1 MSNVNQTVVDFG
13 VSGYVNTA
21 VELKTSDNGTKYV
34 SVLLGR
40 GKDARKNE
48 LPSDSV
54 VLYGKD
60 AELFAMQ
67 VAKGDLIRFTKVSL
81 TRQVAEGKTYAQTS
95 KLVGK
100 DFVKISGENSATEK
114 RTIVDFGVSGYVNT
128 EVELK
133 ESANGT
139 KYVSVL
145 LGRGKD
151 ARKNDLP
158 SDSVV
163 LYNKDAEL
171 FAAQV
176 QKGALIRFT
185 KVALQRVV
193 AEGKTYAQTSKLV
206 GKDFEIIGRNAEGG
220 QQAPRQQAAPR
231 PQAQQLAPQQAAPQ
245 PDIDQFDD
253 DIPF

>member
-13 VSGYVNTA
+13 VSGYVNTE
-21 VELKTSDNGTKYV
+21 VELKESDNGVKYV

-40 GKDARKNE
+40 GKDARQNN

-67 VAKGDLIRFTKVSL
+67 VAKGDLIRFTKVAL
-81 TRQVAEGKTYAQTS
+81 NRQVTEGKSYAQTS
-95 KLVGK
+95 KIVGK
-100 DFVKISGENSATEK
+100 DFVKIGGDLTDSQK

-133 ESANGT
+133 EAANGT

-151 ARKNDLP
+151 ARQNNLP

-163 LYNKDAEL
+163 LYGKDAEL

-185 KVALQRVV
+185 KVALNRQV

-220 QQAPRQQAAPR
+220 QQAPRPQAAR

-245 PDIDQFDD
+245 PDLDQFDD

>member
-13 VSGYVNTA
+13 VSGYVNTE
-21 VELKTSDNGTKYV
+21 VELKTSDNGNKYV

-40 GKDARKNE
+40 GQDNHGNN

-60 AELFAMQ
+60 AELFALQ
-67 VAKGDLIRFTKVSL
+67 VVKGDLIRFTKVALS
-81 TRQVAEGKTYAQTS
+81 RQATDGKTYAQTS

-100 DFVKISGENSATEK
+100 DFVKISGENTAEEK
-114 RTIVDFGVSGYVNT
+114 RSIVDFGVSGYVNT

-133 ESANGT
+133 TSENGK
-139 KYVSVL
+139 KYVSLL

-151 ARKNDLP
+151 SRQNPLP

-163 LYNKDAEL
+163 LYGKDAEL

-185 KVALQRVV
+185 KVALSRQV
-193 AEGKTYAQTSKLV
+193 AEGKTYSTSVKLV
-206 GKDFEIIGRNAEGG
+206 GKDFELIGRNAEGG

-245 PDIDQFDD
+245 PDLDQFDD

>member
-1 MSNVNQTVVDFG
+1 MSNFKPTVVDFG
-13 VSGYVNTA
+13 VSGYVNTE
-21 VELKTSDNGTKYV
+21 VELKTSDNNTKYV

-40 GKDARKNE
+40 GQDNRGNN

-60 AELFAMQ
+60 AELFAMK
-67 VAKGDLIRFTKVSL
+67 VAKGDLIRFTKVAL
-81 TRQVAEGKTYAQTS
+81 NRQTTDGKTYAQSS

-100 DFVKISGENSATEK
+100 DFVKISGDNTAEEK
-114 RTIVDFGVSGYVNT
+114 RSIVDFGVSGYVNT

-133 ESANGT
+133 TSDKGK
-139 KYVSVL
+139 KYVSLL
-145 LGRGKD
+145 LGRGQD
-151 ARKNDLP
+151 NRGNNLP

-163 LYNKDAEL
+163 LYDKDAEL

-185 KVALQRVV
+185 KVALSRQV
-193 AEGKTYAQTSKLV
+193 AEGKTYSTSVKLV
-206 GKDFEIIGRNAEGG
+206 GKDFELIGKNADSG
-220 QQAPRQQAAPR
+220 QQAPQQQAAPRQQAAP
-231 PQAQQLAPQQAAPQ
+231 QPQ
-245 PDIDQFDD
+245 PEPDNFDD

>member
-21 VELKTSDNGTKYV
+21 VELKTADNGTKYV

-40 GKDARKNE
+40 GKDARKKD

-67 VAKGDLIRFTKVSL
+67 VAKGDLIRFTKVAL
-81 TRQVAEGKTYAQTS
+81 NRQVTEGKSYAQTS
-95 KLVGK
+95 KIVGK
-100 DFVKISGENSATEK
+100 DFVKIGGDLTDSQK

-133 ESANGT
+133 EAANGT

-151 ARKNDLP
+151 ARQNNLP

-163 LYNKDAEL
+163 LYGKDAEL

-185 KVALQRVV
+185 KVALNRQV

-220 QQAPRQQAAPR
+220 QQAPRPQAAR

-245 PDIDQFDD
+245 PDFDQFDD

>member
-13 VSGYVNTA
+13 VSGYVNTE
-21 VELKTSDNGTKYV
+21 VELKTADNGTKYV

-40 GKDARKNE
+40 GKDSRGNDQ
-48 LPSDSV
+48 PSDAV
-54 VLYGKD
+54 VLFNKD

-81 TRQVAEGKTYAQTS
+81 SRQVADGKTYAQSS
-95 KLVGK
+95 KIVGK
-100 DFVKISGENSATEK
+100 DFVKISSENTDSEK

-133 ESANGT
+133 VSDKGT

-145 LGRGKD
+145 LGRSKD
-151 ARKNDLP
+151 ARGNNQP

-176 QKGALIRFT
+176 QKGALVRFT
-185 KVALQRVV
+185 KVALSRQLG
-193 AEGKTYAQTSKLV
+193 EGKTYSTTCKLV
-206 GKDFEIIGRNAEGG
+206 GKDFELIGNSATG
-220 QQAPRQQAAPR
+220 QQAPRQQ
-231 PQAQQLAPQQAAPQ
+231 QSAPQQAAPQ
-245 PDIDQFDD
+245 PDINQFDD

>member
-21 VELKTSDNGTKYV
+21 VELKTADNGTKYV

-60 AELFAMQ
+60 AELFALQ

-81 TRQVAEGKTYAQTS
+81 NRQVAEGKTYAQTS

-100 DFVKISGENSATEK
+100 DFVKIGGDLTDSQK

-128 EVELK
+128 DVELK
-133 ESANGT
+133 EAANGT

-158 SDSVV
+158 SDAVV

-193 AEGKTYAQTSKLV
+193 AEGKTYAQTSKIV

-220 QQAPRQQAAPR
+220 QQAPRPQAAPR
-231 PQAQQLAPQQAAPQ
+231 QQAQQLAPQQAAPQ
-245 PDIDQFDD
+245 PDLGQFDD